1 MIHLL
6 VHLQAAAA
14 PASYSDQPW
23 LNTGDNAWQLT
34 AATFVA
40 LMSVPGLAVLFG
52 GLVQKKWVVNTMFMT
67 FAGFAAVLH
76 RLGVVGVQ
84 HGFRRRL
91 VPRAPTPTTN
101 GGRRHIRTSS
111 ITSWVNRPRR

>member
-67 FAGFAAVLH
+67 FVGFAAVLIVWV
-76 RLGVVGVQ
+76 LWAYNM
-84 HGFRRRL
+84 GFGSAWFHSGNYANYKWTGRRL
-91 VPRAPTPTTN
+91 
-101 GGRRHIRTSS
+101 IRT
-111 ITSWVNRPRR
+111 IQ